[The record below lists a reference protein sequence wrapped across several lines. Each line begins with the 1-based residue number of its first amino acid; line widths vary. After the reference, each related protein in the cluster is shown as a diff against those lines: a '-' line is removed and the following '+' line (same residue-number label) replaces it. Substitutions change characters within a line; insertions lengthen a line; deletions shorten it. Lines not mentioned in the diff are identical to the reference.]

1 MMKGLTYIDIILSID
16 DNTSIGQMSFNL
28 VKGLKSKEYVDGTVF
43 MAREWLKTKFKA
55 FSASSL
61 MKMEIYYINVL
72 RNSLEPEILLTELE

>member
-43 MAREWLKTKFKA
+43 MARE
-55 FSASSL
+55 
-61 MKMEIYYINVL
+61 
-72 RNSLEPEILLTELE
+72 